1 MAARYI
7 EKERLWSCK
16 WYVSEYLLFGIWNHI
31 VELLWCAT
39 FADLLPLFMERNA
52 DILMLA
58 ITDQLSVCNGIK

>member
-1 MAARYI
+1 MGARYI

-16 WYVSEYLLFGIWNHI
+16 WYVSEYLLFDIWSHI

-39 FADLLPLFMERNA
+39 FADLLPSFMETNV